1 MPKVFIALATYQGA
15 RYLRPLIESIR
26 RQSYED
32 WTLLAR
38 DDGSIDATGGIL
50 AELARRDGRIH
61 VLDDGGRRVRIGG
74 KLRAP
79 DATGLR
85 PGRRLPVSGR
95 SGRRLANGETP
106 QADGVDA
113 ARRGGRR
120 QADRPARL
128 FRPGRRGPAVADRAS
143 FLFPLL
149 AASAWRSGAAGDP
162 FGAKFR
168 ARMRCGDEP
177 AAIGTFPAV
186 AGVDCF
192 ARLVGGPV
200 RGGRRPDF
208 LPSRGDALVSP
219 ARRQRQRPG
228 RLLARTRSAT
238 ALLEQA
244 MGARLSQ
251 FSPIARPGLAPARDW
266 TSVRW
271 PWPRRRGNAWSDSA
285 GCSSVRGR
293 PGGGYSNCSAW
304 GCRPSTCR
312 DGFFTTSAS
321 PRCRGRSH
329 AARPAV
335 RPVRSLP
342 LGEGETD

>member
-15 RYLRPLIESIR
+15 EYLRPLIESIR

-38 DDGSIDATGGIL
+38 DDGSTDATGGIL
-50 AELARRDGRIH
+50 AELARRDGRIR
-61 VLDDGGRRVRIGG
+61 VLDERRPALWIGG

-85 PGRRLPVSGR
+85 PRRRLPVSGR

-128 FRPGRRGPAVADRAS
+128 FRPGRRGRAAADRAS

-162 FGAKFR
+162 SGAKFR
-168 ARMRCGDEP
+168 ARLRCGDEP

-186 AGVDCF
+186 AGVDCL

-208 LPSRGDALVSP
+208 LPSRADALVSP

-228 RLLARTRSAT
+228 RLLGRTRSAT

-244 MGARLSQ
+244 MERGFRSFRQSLDQALALRQRLDER
-251 FSPIARPGLAPARDW
+251 AVAMAPATRQCLERFCRLFERPRPAWRRILQLLGMGMPAIDL
-266 TSVRW
+266 
-271 PWPRRRGNAWSDSA
+271 PRRLLYYVCVSALPRQKPCRSSGGAASTLSPARRG
-285 GCSSVRGR
+285 
-293 PGGGYSNCSAW
+293 
-304 GCRPSTCR
+304 
-312 DGFFTTSAS
+312 
-321 PRCRGRSH
+321 
-329 AARPAV
+329 
-335 RPVRSLP
+335 
-342 LGEGETD
+342 